1 MKLWPWSQDRQVIM
15 GEIRRVDF
23 KKVDRLR
30 LDFKLNKQSFCA
42 KAKICCFTYNR
53 LAEAKKIKDDVI
65 IRIASALEIKPSEI
79 VYWES
84 DS

>member
-1 MKLWPWSQDRQVIM
+1 MA
-15 GEIRRVDF
+15 EIRRVDF
-23 KKVDRLR
+23 KKIDRLR
-30 LDFKLNKQSFCA
+30 LDLELNKQSFCR
-42 KAKICCFTYNR
+42 KARVCEFTYNR

-65 IRIASALEIKPSEI
+65 IKIARALEIKPSEL